1 MKLKPL
7 RGFGKRLR
15 DLRYE
20 REMTQDQLAAALGYK
35 SFSSIQKWEEGS
47 STPPYATLCKI
58 AELFGVSVS
67 YLMDGQE
74 TFYDYKDESGN
85 RIIKTDTSA
94 ETVNTVLREAELLQ
108 NYRDLNDD
116 GKEHLLQESRVLR
129 SMPQFQKPL

>member
-1 MKLKPL
+1 MKLKTL

-20 REMTQDQLAAALGYK
+20 REMTQDQLAAKLGYK
-35 SFSSIQKWEEGS
+35 SFSSIQKWEEGN
-47 STPPYATLCKI
+47 STPPYSTLCKI
-58 AELFGVSVS
+58 AELFGVSVA

-74 TFYDYKDESGN
+74 TFYDYKDESDN

>member
-1 MKLKPL
+1 MKLKTL

-20 REMTQDQLAAALGYK
+20 REMTQDQLAAKLGYK
-35 SFSSIQKWEEGS
+35 SFSSIQKWEEGN
-47 STPPYATLCKI
+47 STPPYSTLCKI
-58 AELFGVSVS
+58 AELFGVSVA

-74 TFYDYKDESGN
+74 TFYDYKDESDN

-108 NYRDLNDD
+108 NIR
-116 GKEHLLQESRVLR
+116 
-129 SMPQFQKPL
+129 PA